1 MALLLAAGSYSC
13 SSSQPLQ
20 PLARHPSSRH
30 SAGSPRTPLWTIREG
45 WRWERPVRT
54 VDLTEWRAER
64 VDETGESVLTRAH
77 GVSAEVKTRELTSE
91 ADATSTLGSLGT
103 LGTSD
108 APLTGLAIP
117 LSTDA
122 EEALNSQVLR
132 FVSQAPE
139 RPDTQVTELCDHWI
153 EVASGS
159 GRRAICFEAESTPL
173 AETAERISVRRLLQ
187 QTRDAFH
194 GP

>member
-1 MALLLAAGSYSC
+1 M
-13 SSSQPLQ
+13 
-20 PLARHPSSRH
+20 
-30 SAGSPRTPLWTIREG
+30 
-45 WRWERPVRT
+45 RT

-77 GVSAEVKTRELTSE
+77 GVSAEVKTRELSSKAG
-91 ADATSTLGSLGT
+91 ADSTLGT

-122 EEALNSQVLR
+122 EEALNRQVLR
-132 FVSQAPE
+132 FVTQAPE

-173 AETAERISVRRLLQ
+173 AETDERISVRRLLQ
-187 QTRDAFH
+187 QTREAFH
-194 GP
+194 GS